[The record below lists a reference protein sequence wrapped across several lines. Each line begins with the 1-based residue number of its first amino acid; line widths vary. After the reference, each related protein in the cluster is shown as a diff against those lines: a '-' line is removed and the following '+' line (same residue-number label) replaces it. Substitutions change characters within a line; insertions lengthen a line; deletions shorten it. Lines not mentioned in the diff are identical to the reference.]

1 MDEVGQ
7 LTVAYASALLRNPA
21 QTYREIDLA
30 GRTANADGPAL
41 VSLLYEELIQALR
54 VAAWA
59 AERRQFATK
68 SERVTRATAIL
79 FALEAN
85 LDFEKGGEVSKT
97 LARLYAGARA
107 QVIRASLGHDG
118 APFREVADNLAEI
131 ANAWSQARAA

>member
-1 MDEVGQ
+1 M
-7 LTVAYASALLRNPA
+7 AYASALLRNPA

-30 GRTANADGPAL
+30 GRTSNADGAAL

-54 VAAWA
+54 VAGWA
-59 AERRQFATK
+59 ADRDQFTTK

-97 LARLYAGARA
+97 LARFYAGARA
-107 QVIRASLGHDG
+107 EVIRASIGHDG
-118 APFREVADNLAEI
+118 APFRTVADNMAEI
-131 ANAWSQARAA
+131 AAAWSQVRGV

>member
-1 MDEVGQ
+1 M
-7 LTVAYASALLRNPA
+7 AYASALLRNPA

-59 AERRQFATK
+59 AERGQQETR
-68 SERVTRATAIL
+68 SERVTRAIAIL

-85 LDFEKGGEVSKT
+85 LDFEKGGEVSTT
-97 LARLYAGARA
+97 LARLYAGARGE
-107 QVIRASLGHDG
+107 VIRASIGQDG
-118 APFREVADNLAEI
+118 APFRMVADNLAEI
-131 ANAWSQARAA
+131 AAAWAQARAA